1 MTTLLLTCLAVGG
14 VVLVAQL
21 VLALV
26 GIGADGGDA
35 HASGEFSAKELLLG
49 AHDLSHHGAHPAAHG
64 GAGSHVAAGLHLFS
78 VRSIAAALA
87 FFGVGGLAA
96 RALGA
101 PTAVVLVAALVA
113 GVSASLATAA
123 AMRALL
129 RLDRDATVRLDRAVG
144 EPATVYVPIPG
155 ANGGVGKVLL
165 TLQGR
170 TVECQ
175 ARTAAPDPLPT
186 GTRVV
191 VVDVRAADLVE
202 VVPTQDGDL

>member
-49 AHDLSHHGAHPAAHG
+49 AHHAPH
-64 GAGSHVAAGLHLFS
+64 AGSGVAAGLHLFS
-78 VRSIAAALA
+78 VRSIAAAIA

-101 PTAVVLVAALVA
+101 PTAAVLAAALVA

-155 ANGGVGKVLL
+155 ADGGVGKVLL

-175 ARTAAPDPLPT
+175 ARTAAPDSLPT

>member
-26 GIGADGGDA
+26 GIGADGDA
-35 HASGEFSAKELLLG
+35 HASGEFSTKELLLG
-49 AHDLSHHGAHPAAHG
+49 AHHGAHHG
-64 GAGSHVAAGLHLFS
+64 PHDGAGAHVAAGLHLFS
-78 VRSIAAALA
+78 VRSIAAAIA

-101 PTAVVLVAALVA
+101 PPAAVLAAAAGAGVAASLV
-113 GVSASLATAA
+113 TAA

-129 RLDRDATVRLDRAVG
+129 RLDRDATVRLAGAVG

-175 ARTAAPDPLPT
+175 ALTAAPDPLPT
-186 GTRVV
+186 GSRVV

>member
-35 HASGEFSAKELLLG
+35 HASGEFAAKELVLG
-49 AHDLSHHGAHPAAHG
+49 AQHAPHGAHA
-64 GAGSHVAAGLHLFS
+64 SVAAGLHLFS
-78 VRSIAAALA
+78 VRSIAAAVA

-101 PTAVVLVAALVA
+101 PTAAVLAAALVA
-113 GVSASLATAA
+113 GASASLATAA

-129 RLDRDATVRLDRAVG
+129 RLDHDATVRLDGAVG
-144 EPATVYVPIPG
+144 ESATVYVPIPG
-155 ANGGVGKVLL
+155 ADGGVGKVLL

-175 ARTAAPDPLPT
+175 ARTAAPHALPT

-191 VVDVRAADLVE
+191 VVDVRAPDLVE

>member
-26 GIGADGGDA
+26 GIGEHGGDA
-35 HASGEFSAKELLLG
+35 HASGEFSAKELFLG
-49 AHDLSHHGAHPAAHG
+49 AHDASHV
-64 GAGSHVAAGLHLFS
+64 GSDVAAGLHLFS
-78 VRSIAAALA
+78 VRSIAAAVA

-101 PTAVVLVAALVA
+101 PPAAVLLAALVA
-113 GVSASLATAA
+113 GVAASLATAA

-129 RLDRDATVRLDRAVG
+129 RLDRDATVRLSGAVG
-144 EPATVYVPIPG
+144 APATVYVPIP
-155 ANGGVGKVLL
+155 AASGGVGKVLL

-175 ARTAAPDPLPT
+175 ALTAAPDSLPT

-202 VVPTQDGDL
+202 VVPTPDGDL